1 MSPLVFLGEIALMAT
16 FVAGLHLTR
25 PRLGLAPIY
34 MVFGVFE
41 AFLFVAGKGWEDRAV
56 AVLFGDLVATVSA
69 QMFLPLMMVMV
80 VTVYVLE
87 GTQEARRMIAASLF
101 LYVAHGA
108 IDWVIW
114 FHGTNP
120 PPGFTNLTGEA
131 ILDFNTRQRV
141 SSFIA
146 VLADF
151 LSIVVVYQF
160 VRNRI
165 PKAPL
170 LVPIWLALIAAMVT
184 DAFTF
189 SALNGTLVGRDGIRL
204 FEKVQCGAAAG
215 IPTALYIQ
223 WQLSR
228 PGVKSGSILARD
240 ALEILDLRRQVE
252 EVQIQLQAQR
262 QAYRFIRETF
272 GRYVSPQV
280 VEQLVA
286 DPGKVELGGEMR
298 EVTVLFADIRG
309 YSTLSEKLAPTEII
323 GVLNAYF
330 EEVGQCV
337 LDAGGMINEI
347 EGDGILAVF
356 GAPLPVPDHAD
367 RSLVAAQEMLLAV
380 ERLNA
385 RWEADGTL
393 ARFREVG
400 WDRLA
405 IRIGIHTGDVVV
417 GNVGTKD
424 RVKYAVIGDT
434 VNTAARVEGL
444 NKELGTPMLCTAS
457 TVAQLS
463 EGGVALED
471 RGAHQVKGKAKR
483 VQVYSLAG

>member
-1 MSPLVFLGEIALMAT
+1 VSPLVFLGEIALLST
-16 FVAGLHLTR
+16 FVAGIHLAR
-25 PRLGLAPIY
+25 PRLGLAPMY

-108 IDWVIW
+108 IDWIVW

-120 PPGFTNLTGEA
+120 PPGFTDLTGEA
-131 ILDFNTRQRV
+131 ILDFDTRQRFA
-141 SSFIA
+141 SFLA

-165 PKAPL
+165 PRAPL
-170 LVPIWLALIAAMVT
+170 VVPIWLALIAAMIT

-189 SALNGTLVGRDGIRL
+189 AGLNGTLVGRDGIRL

-215 IPTALYIQ
+215 IPIAAYIQ

-228 PGVKSGSILARD
+228 PGVASGSFLDRS

-252 EVQIQLQAQR
+252 EVQQQLQAQR

-272 GRYVSPQV
+272 SRYVSPQV
-280 VEQLVA
+280 VEELVA
-286 DPGKVELGGEMR
+286 DPGKVELGGELR

-309 YSTLSEKLAPTEII
+309 YSTLSEKLSPTEII
-323 GVLNAYF
+323 GLLNTYF

-356 GAPLPVPDHAD
+356 GAPLPAPDHAD
-367 RSLVAAQEMLLAV
+367 RALNAARAMLEAV

-385 RWEADGTL
+385 RWEEDGTL
-393 ARFREVG
+393 ARFAEVG

-405 IRIGIHTGDVVV
+405 IRIGVHTGDVVV

-444 NKELGTPMLCTAS
+444 NKELGTPMLCTSS
-457 TVAQLS
+457 TADRLQRRVP
-463 EGGVALED
+463 LED
-471 RGAHQVKGKAKR
+471 KGAHKVKGREER
-483 VQVYSLAG
+483 VQVYGLG